1 MRKLGQNNYGTT
13 LPPVVAVQRQRGR
26 RRDRGRPEA
35 ESFVNANGSDWSKSS
50 AAVVLET
57 CSIDG
62 ALLAK
67 AGYARTTLNEG
78 RRNDRRKRVA

>member
-1 MRKLGQNNYGTT
+1 MPQALCPANE
-13 LPPVVAVQRQRGR
+13 VAVAMEAG
-26 RRDRGRPEA
+26 PEA

-62 ALLAK
+62 ALLVK
-67 AGYARTTLNEG
+67 TGYRLDLTAPSESIVWRPQ
-78 RRNDRRKRVA
+78 R

>member
-1 MRKLGQNNYGTT
+1 M
-13 LPPVVAVQRQRGR
+13 
-26 RRDRGRPEA
+26 
-35 ESFVNANGSDWSKSS
+35 NANGSDWSKSS